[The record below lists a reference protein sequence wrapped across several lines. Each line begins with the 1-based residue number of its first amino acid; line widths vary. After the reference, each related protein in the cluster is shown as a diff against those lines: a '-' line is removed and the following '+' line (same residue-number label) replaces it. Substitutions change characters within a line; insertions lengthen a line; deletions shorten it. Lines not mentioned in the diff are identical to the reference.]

1 MKVFHQEQDCIT
13 SIIIKWEIK
22 MDNIKIQNDKNKITI
37 KKGIIKKKYLE
48 LFLFLQFP
56 IIPILSI
63 ILENFG
69 AFENHELLEN
79 IFMYE
84 ILWGWIIFGG
94 VCFTGTLYYNLS
106 LEKIEIIKDKKIINI
121 IGHGVNLKLTSKNKI
136 KVEILVTKEHF
147 FFTRASFKEMCTITF
162 IIDNDKKYK
171 WGFRI
176 SEKKAE
182 EIKKILEDIE
192 VEFNE

>member
-48 LFLFLQFP
+48 LFLFFQFP
-56 IIPILSI
+56 IIPILSV

-69 AFENHELLEN
+69 AFENHELLEK

-84 ILWGWIIFGG
+84 ILCGWIIFGG

-121 IGHGVNLKLTSKNKI
+121 IGHGVNLKLNSKNKI
-136 KVEILVTKEHF
+136 KVEILATKEHF
-147 FFTRASFKEMCTITF
+147 FFTRASFKEMCTMTF

>member
-1 MKVFHQEQDCIT
+1 MEEFVLQEHY
-13 SIIIKWEIK
+13 II
-22 MDNIKIQNDKNKITI
+22 
-37 KKGIIKKKYLE
+37 
-48 LFLFLQFP
+48 
-56 IIPILSI
+56 
-63 ILENFG
+63 
-69 AFENHELLEN
+69 
-79 IFMYE
+79 
-84 ILWGWIIFGG
+84 
-94 VCFTGTLYYNLS
+94 LYYNLS
-106 LEKIEIIKDKKIINI
+106 LEKIEIIKDKKLINI
-121 IGHGVNLKLTSKNKI
+121 IGDGVNLKLTSKNKI

>member
-1 MKVFHQEQDCIT
+1 
-13 SIIIKWEIK
+13 

-37 KKGIIKKKYLE
+37 KKGIIKKKYLV
-48 LFLFLQFP
+48 LFLILHF
-56 IIPILSI
+56 PILSI
-63 ILENFG
+63 LFVILNNFG
-69 AFENHELLEN
+69 AFENHELLEK

-106 LEKIEIIKDKKIINI
+106 LEKIEIIKDKKLINI

-136 KVEILVTKEHF
+136 KVEILATKEHF
-147 FFTRASFKEMCTITF
+147 FFTRASFKEMCTMTF

>member
-1 MKVFHQEQDCIT
+1 
-13 SIIIKWEIK
+13 

-48 LFLFLQFP
+48 LFLFLHF
-56 IIPILSI
+56 PILSI
-63 ILENFG
+63 LFVILNNFG

-84 ILWGWIIFGG
+84 IFCVWIIFGG

-106 LEKIEIIKDKKIINI
+106 LEKIEIIKDKKLINI
-121 IGHGVNLKLTSKNKI
+121 IGHGVNLKLNSKNKI

-176 SEKKAE
+176 SEEKAE
-182 EIKKILEDIE
+182 EIKKILEDIG

>member
-1 MKVFHQEQDCIT
+1 MIIT
-13 SIIIKWEIK
+13 IMEIKK

-37 KKGIIKKKYLE
+37 KKGIIKKKYLV
-48 LFLFLQFP
+48 LFLILHFP
-56 IIPILSI
+56 IMPILFA
-63 ILENFG
+63 ILNNFG

-84 ILWGWIIFGG
+84 IFCVWIIFGG

-106 LEKIEIIKDKKIINI
+106 LEKIEIIEGIFRK
-121 IGHGVNLKLTSKNKI
+121 KNKI
-136 KVEILVTKEHF
+136 KVEILATKEHF
-147 FFTRASFKEMCTITF
+147 FFTRASFKEMCTMTF

-192 VEFNE
+192 VKFNE

>member
-1 MKVFHQEQDCIT
+1 MIIT
-13 SIIIKWEIK
+13 IMEIKK

-37 KKGIIKKKYLE
+37 KKGIIKKKYLV
-48 LFLFLQFP
+48 LFLLLQFP
-56 IIPILSI
+56 IMQILFA
-63 ILENFG
+63 ILKNFG

-84 ILWGWIIFGG
+84 VLCGWIIIF
-94 VCFTGTLYYNLS
+94 VISCTGTLFFHLS
-106 LEKIEIIKDKKIINI
+106 LEKIEIIKDKKLINI
-121 IGHGVNLKLTSKNKI
+121 IGDGVNLKLNSKNKI

-147 FFTRASFKEMCTITF
+147 FFTRASFKEMCTMTF

>member
-1 MKVFHQEQDCIT
+1 MVIINIEKLNYSYGKKEVLKELSLDIG
-13 SIIIKWEIK
+13 SVNIIK
-22 MDNIKIQNDKNKITI
+22 DKNILD
-37 KKGIIKKKYLE
+37 YWE
-48 LFLFLQFP
+48 DES
-56 IIPILSI
+56 IPS
-63 ILENFG
+63 
-69 AFENHELLEN
+69 
-79 IFMYE
+79 
-84 ILWGWIIFGG
+84 G

-106 LEKIEIIKDKKIINI
+106 LEKIEIIKDKKLINI
-121 IGHGVNLKLTSKNKI
+121 IGDGVNLKLTSKNKI

-147 FFTRASFKEMCTITF
+147 FFTRASFKEMCTMTF

>member
-1 MKVFHQEQDCIT
+1 
-13 SIIIKWEIK
+13 
-22 MDNIKIQNDKNKITI
+22 MDNIKIQNDENKITI

-84 ILWGWIIFGG
+84 ILCGWIIIF
-94 VCFTGTLYYNLS
+94 VVSCTGTLFFHLS

-121 IGHGVNLKLTSKNKI
+121 VGHGVNLKLNSKNKSRNLRY
-136 KVEILVTKEHF
+136 K
-147 FFTRASFKEMCTITF
+147 RTF
-162 IIDNDKKYK
+162 YIHKSK
-171 WGFRI
+171 F
-176 SEKKAE
+176 
-182 EIKKILEDIE
+182 
-192 VEFNE
+192 

>member
-1 MKVFHQEQDCIT
+1 
-13 SIIIKWEIK
+13 

-48 LFLFLQFP
+48 LFLFFQFP
-56 IIPILSI
+56 IIPILSV

-84 ILWGWIIFGG
+84 ILCVWIIFWG
-94 VCFTGTLYYNLS
+94 VCFTGTLFFNLS
-106 LEKIEIIKDKKIINI
+106 LEKIEIIKNRKLINI
-121 IGHGVNLKLTSKNKI
+121 IGDGVNLRLTSKNKI
-136 KVEILVTKEHF
+136 KTEISVTKEHF
-147 FFTRASFKEMCTITF
+147 FFTRASFKQMCTMTF
-162 IIDNDKKYK
+162 IIDNEQKYK

-182 EIKKILEDIE
+182 EIKKTLENTE

>member
-1 MKVFHQEQDCIT
+1 
-13 SIIIKWEIK
+13 

-37 KKGIIKKKYLE
+37 KKGIIKKKYLV
-48 LFLFLQFP
+48 LFLILHF
-56 IIPILSI
+56 PILSI
-63 ILENFG
+63 LFVILKNFG
-69 AFENHELLEN
+69 AFENHELLEK

-84 ILWGWIIFGG
+84 ILCGWIIFGG

-121 IGHGVNLKLTSKNKI
+121 IGDGVNLKLNSKNKI

-147 FFTRASFKEMCTITF
+147 FFTRASFKEMCTMTF

-176 SEKKAE
+176 YEKKAE

>member
-48 LFLFLQFP
+48 LFLFFQFP
-56 IIPILSI
+56 IIPILSV

-69 AFENHELLEN
+69 AFENHELLEK

-84 ILWGWIIFGG
+84 ILCGWIIFGG

-121 IGHGVNLKLTSKNKI
+121 IGDGVNLKLTSKNKI

-147 FFTRASFKEMCTITF
+147 FFTRASFKEMCTMTF

>member
-56 IIPILSI
+56 IIPILSV

-69 AFENHELLEN
+69 AFENHELLEK

-84 ILWGWIIFGG
+84 ILCGWIIFGG

-121 IGHGVNLKLTSKNKI
+121 IGHGVNLKLNSKNKI
-136 KVEILVTKEHF
+136 KVEILATKEHF
-147 FFTRASFKEMCTITF
+147 FFTRASFKEMCTMTF

>member
-1 MKVFHQEQDCIT
+1 
-13 SIIIKWEIK
+13 

-37 KKGIIKKKYLE
+37 KKGIIKKKYLV
-48 LFLFLQFP
+48 LFLLLHF
-56 IIPILSI
+56 PILSI
-63 ILENFG
+63 LFVILKNFG
-69 AFENHELLEN
+69 AFENHELLEK

-84 ILWGWIIFGG
+84 ILCGWIIFGG

-136 KVEILVTKEHF
+136 KVEILATKEHF
-147 FFTRASFKEMCTITF
+147 FFTRASFKEMCTMTF

>member
-56 IIPILSI
+56 IIPILSV

-84 ILWGWIIFGG
+84 ILCVWIIFWG

-136 KVEILVTKEHF
+136 KVEILATKEHF
-147 FFTRASFKEMCTITF
+147 FFTRASFKEMCTMTF
-162 IIDNDKKYK
+162 IIDNDKK
-171 WGFRI
+171 
-176 SEKKAE
+176 
-182 EIKKILEDIE
+182 
-192 VEFNE
+192 

>member
-1 MKVFHQEQDCIT
+1 
-13 SIIIKWEIK
+13 

-56 IIPILSI
+56 IIPILSV

-84 ILWGWIIFGG
+84 ILCVWIIFWG
-94 VCFTGTLYYNLS
+94 VCFTGTLFLNLS
-106 LEKIEIIKDKKIINI
+106 LEKIEIIKDKKLINI
-121 IGHGVNLKLTSKNKI
+121 IGDGVNLKLTSKNKI
-136 KVEILVTKEHF
+136 KVEILVTKEHL
-147 FFTRASFKEMCTITF
+147 FFTRASFKEMCTMTF

-192 VEFNE
+192 VKFNE

>member
-1 MKVFHQEQDCIT
+1 
-13 SIIIKWEIK
+13 

-56 IIPILSI
+56 IIPILSV

-84 ILWGWIIFGG
+84 ILCVWIIF
-94 VCFTGTLYYNLS
+94 
-106 LEKIEIIKDKKIINI
+106 
-121 IGHGVNLKLTSKNKI
+121 
-136 KVEILVTKEHF
+136 
-147 FFTRASFKEMCTITF
+147 
-162 IIDNDKKYK
+162 
-171 WGFRI
+171 
-176 SEKKAE
+176 
-182 EIKKILEDIE
+182 
-192 VEFNE
+192 

>member
-1 MKVFHQEQDCIT
+1 
-13 SIIIKWEIK
+13 
-22 MDNIKIQNDKNKITI
+22 
-37 KKGIIKKKYLE
+37 
-48 LFLFLQFP
+48 
-56 IIPILSI
+56 
-63 ILENFG
+63 
-69 AFENHELLEN
+69 
-79 IFMYE
+79 MYE
-84 ILWGWIIFGG
+84 ILCGWIIFGG

-121 IGHGVNLKLTSKNKI
+121 IGHGVNLKLNSKNKI
-136 KVEILVTKEHF
+136 KVEILATKEHF
-147 FFTRASFKEMCTITF
+147 FFTRASFKEMCTMTF

>member
-1 MKVFHQEQDCIT
+1 M
-13 SIIIKWEIK
+13 
-22 MDNIKIQNDKNKITI
+22 
-37 KKGIIKKKYLE
+37 
-48 LFLFLQFP
+48 LFLILHF
-56 IIPILSI
+56 PILSI
-63 ILENFG
+63 LFVILKNFG
-69 AFENHELLEN
+69 AFENHELLEK

-84 ILWGWIIFGG
+84 ILCGWIIFGG

-136 KVEILVTKEHF
+136 KVEILATKEHF
-147 FFTRASFKEMCTITF
+147 FFTRASFKEMCTMTF

>member
-1 MKVFHQEQDCIT
+1 
-13 SIIIKWEIK
+13 

-69 AFENHELLEN
+69 AFENHELLEK

-84 ILWGWIIFGG
+84 ILCGWIIFGEF
-94 VCFTGTLYYNLS
+94 VLQEHY
-106 LEKIEIIKDKKIINI
+106 III
-121 IGHGVNLKLTSKNKI
+121 
-136 KVEILVTKEHF
+136 
-147 FFTRASFKEMCTITF
+147 
-162 IIDNDKKYK
+162 
-171 WGFRI
+171 
-176 SEKKAE
+176 
-182 EIKKILEDIE
+182 
-192 VEFNE
+192 

>member
-1 MKVFHQEQDCIT
+1 
-13 SIIIKWEIK
+13 

-56 IIPILSI
+56 IIPILSV
-63 ILENFG
+63 ILANFG

-84 ILWGWIIFGG
+84 ILCGWIIFGG

-121 IGHGVNLKLTSKNKI
+121 IGDGVNLKLNSKNKI

-147 FFTRASFKEMCTITF
+147 FFTRASFKEMCTMTF

-176 SEKKAE
+176 SEEKAE

>member
-1 MKVFHQEQDCIT
+1 
-13 SIIIKWEIK
+13 
-22 MDNIKIQNDKNKITI
+22 MDNIKIQNDENKITI

-84 ILWGWIIFGG
+84 ILCGWIIIF
-94 VCFTGTLYYNLS
+94 VVSCTGTLFFHLS

-121 IGHGVNLKLTSKNKI
+121 VGHGVNLKLNSKNKI
-136 KVEILVTKEHF
+136 KVGIYVIKEHF
-147 FFTRASFKEMCTITF
+147 IFTRASFKEMCTMTF

>member
-1 MKVFHQEQDCIT
+1 
-13 SIIIKWEIK
+13 

-37 KKGIIKKKYLE
+37 KKGIIKKKYLV
-48 LFLFLQFP
+48 LFLILHF
-56 IIPILSI
+56 PILSI
-63 ILENFG
+63 LFVILNNFG

-84 ILWGWIIFGG
+84 ILCGWIIIF
-94 VCFTGTLYYNLS
+94 VISCTGTLFFHLS
-106 LEKIEIIKDKKIINI
+106 LEKIEIIKDKKLINI
-121 IGHGVNLKLTSKNKI
+121 IGDGVNLKLNSKNKI
-136 KVEILVTKEHF
+136 KVGIYVTKEHF
-147 FFTRASFKEMCTITF
+147 IFTRANFKEMCTMTF

-171 WGFRI
+171 CGFRI

>member
-1 MKVFHQEQDCIT
+1 
-13 SIIIKWEIK
+13 

-37 KKGIIKKKYLE
+37 KKGIIKKKYLV
-48 LFLFLQFP
+48 LFLLLQFP
-56 IIPILSI
+56 IMQILFAILKNLRIGFTLSSILFI
-63 ILENFG
+63 ILNNFG

-84 ILWGWIIFGG
+84 IFCVWIIFGG

-121 IGHGVNLKLTSKNKI
+121 IGDGVNLKLTSKNKI

-147 FFTRASFKEMCTITF
+147 FFTRASFKEMCTMTF